1 MEKSL
6 KTVFVTGGS
15 TGIGAACVRK
25 FVREGWQV
33 AFMDINVDDGKKLAE
48 ELGVLFVEGN
58 TRSRQDLDSAVAATC
73 RRFGGLD
80 CVVANAGIHRCNTML
95 DISEEELDLM
105 IDTNIKGTVHTLRA
119 AVPCLMERGGGSVV
133 INASDQ
139 CYVGKP
145 NSFGYGLTKGA
156 LGQITK
162 SMAIDLGPKG
172 IRVNAVC
179 AGTIR
184 TPLTE
189 KLFQSFADLTH
200 GGDAGAYW
208 QSEAALYPL
217 GRVGEAGE
225 VAELMY
231 FLASDAASFMTGGL
245 YLVDGGLTAG

>member
-1 MEKSL
+1 MQ
-6 KTVFVTGGS
+6 KTVFITGGS

-25 FVREGWQV
+25 FNQEGWNT
-33 AFMDINVDDGKKLAE
+33 AFMDINTEDGQKLAK
-48 ELGVLFVEGN
+48 ELDVLFIKGSTTN
-58 TRSRQDLDSAVAATC
+58 PADLENAVNETYKKY
-73 RRFGGLD
+73 GDLD

-95 DISEEELDLM
+95 DISIDELDLM
-105 IDTNIKGTVHTLRA
+105 IDTNIKGTVYTLKA
-119 AVPCLMERGGGSVV
+119 AVPYIIRKGKGSIV

-162 SMAIDLGPKG
+162 SMAIDLGPKH

-179 AGTIR
+179 AGTIK

-189 KLFQSFADLTH
+189 KLFKSFADITH
-200 GGDAGAYW
+200 GGNVESYW
-208 QSEAALYPL
+208 KAESELYPI
-217 GRVGEAGE
+217 GRVGEPYE

-231 FLASDAASFMTGGL
+231 FLASDAASFITGGL
-245 YLVDGGLTAG
+245 YLVDGGITAE

>member
-1 MEKSL
+1 MQDTV
-6 KTVFVTGGS
+6 KTVFITGGS

-25 FVREGWQV
+25 FAKEGWNV
-33 AFMDINVDDGKKLAE
+33 AFMDINAADGAALARE
-48 ELGVLFVEGN
+48 CDVLFVEGS
-58 TRSRQDLDSAVAATC
+58 TRNRSDLDAAVDAAC
-73 RRFGGLD
+73 RQFGGLD
-80 CVVANAGIHRCNTML
+80 CVVANAGIHCCNTML

-119 AVPCLMERGGGSVV
+119 TVPFLLRRGGGSVV

-145 NSFGYGLTKGA
+145 NSFAYGLTKGA

-172 IRVNAVC
+172 VRVNAVC

-189 KLFQSFADLTH
+189 TLFQSFADITH

-208 QSEAALYPL
+208 KAEAALYPL
-217 GRVGEAGE
+217 GRVGEAHE

>member
-1 MEKSL
+1 MQ
-6 KTVFVTGGS
+6 KTVFITGGS

-25 FVREGWQV
+25 FNQEGWNT
-33 AFMDINVDDGKKLAE
+33 AFMDINTEDGQKLAK
-48 ELGVLFVEGN
+48 ELDVLFIKGSTTN
-58 TRSRQDLDSAVAATC
+58 PADLENAVNETYKKY
-73 RRFGGLD
+73 GDLD

-95 DISEEELDLM
+95 DISIDELDLM
-105 IDTNIKGTVHTLRA
+105 IDTNIKGTVYTLKA
-119 AVPCLMERGGGSVV
+119 AVPYIIRKGKGSIV

-162 SMAIDLGPKG
+162 SMAIDLGPKH

-179 AGTIR
+179 AGTIK

-189 KLFQSFADLTH
+189 KLFKSFADITQ
-200 GGDAGAYW
+200 GGNVESYW
-208 QSEAALYPL
+208 KAESELYPI
-217 GRVGEAGE
+217 GRVGEPYE

-231 FLASDAASFMTGGL
+231 FLASDAASFITGGL

>member
-1 MEKSL
+1 MQ
-6 KTVFVTGGS
+6 KTVFITGGS

-25 FVREGWQV
+25 FKQEGWNT
-33 AFMDINVDDGKKLAE
+33 AFMDINTEDGQKLAK
-48 ELGVLFVEGN
+48 ELDVLFIKGSTTN
-58 TRSRQDLDSAVAATC
+58 PADLENAVNETYKKY
-73 RRFGGLD
+73 GDLD

-95 DISEEELDLM
+95 DISIDELDLM
-105 IDTNIKGTVHTLRA
+105 IDTNIKGTVYTLKA
-119 AVPCLMERGGGSVV
+119 TVPSIIRKGKGSIV

-162 SMAIDLGPKG
+162 SMAIDLGPKH

-179 AGTIR
+179 AGTIK

-189 KLFQSFADLTH
+189 KLFQSFADITH
-200 GGDAGAYW
+200 GGNVEAYW
-208 QSEAALYPL
+208 KAESELYPI
-217 GRVGEAGE
+217 GRVGESYE

-231 FLASDAASFMTGGL
+231 FLASDAASFITGGL

>member
-1 MEKSL
+1 MQ
-6 KTVFVTGGS
+6 KTVFITGGS

-25 FVREGWQV
+25 FNQEGWNT
-33 AFMDINVDDGKKLAE
+33 AFMDINTEDGQELAK
-48 ELGVLFVEGN
+48 ELDVLFIKGSTTN
-58 TRSRQDLDSAVAATC
+58 PADLENAVNETYKKY
-73 RRFGGLD
+73 GDLD

-95 DISEEELDLM
+95 DISIDELDLM
-105 IDTNIKGTVHTLRA
+105 IDTNIKGTVYTLKA
-119 AVPCLMERGGGSVV
+119 AVPYIIRKGKGSIV

-162 SMAIDLGPKG
+162 SMAIDLGPKH

-179 AGTIR
+179 AGTIK

-189 KLFQSFADLTH
+189 KLFKSFADITQ
-200 GGDAGAYW
+200 GGNVESYW
-208 QSEAALYPL
+208 KAESELYPI
-217 GRVGEAGE
+217 GRVGEPYE

-231 FLASDAASFMTGGL
+231 FLASDAASFITGGL

>member
-1 MEKSL
+1 MGEKA
-6 KTVFVTGGS
+6 KTVFITGGS

-25 FVREGWQV
+25 FVKEGWNV
-33 AFMDINVDDGKKLAE
+33 AFMDINVEEGRRLAGE
-48 ELGVLFVEGN
+48 TGALFMEGS
-58 TRSRQDLDSAVAATC
+58 TRRREDLDRAVGAAC
-73 RRFGGLD
+73 EAFGGLNT
-80 CVVANAGIHRCNTML
+80 VVANAGIHRCNTML

-119 AVPCLMERGGGSVV
+119 AVPRILENGGGSIV

-162 SMAIDLGPKG
+162 SLAIDLGPKG
-172 IRVNAVC
+172 VRVNAVC

-189 KLFQSFADLTH
+189 KLFQSFADITH
-200 GGDAGAYW
+200 GGDASAYW
-208 QSEAALYPL
+208 RTEAGLYPL
-217 GRVGEAGE
+217 GRAGEASE

>member
-1 MEKSL
+1 
-6 KTVFVTGGS
+6 
-15 TGIGAACVRK
+15 
-25 FVREGWQV
+25 
-33 AFMDINVDDGKKLAE
+33 MDINTEDGQKLAK
-48 ELGVLFVEGN
+48 ELDVLFIKGSTTN
-58 TRSRQDLDSAVAATC
+58 PADLENAVNETYKKY
-73 RRFGGLD
+73 GDLD

-95 DISEEELDLM
+95 DISIDELDLM
-105 IDTNIKGTVHTLRA
+105 IDTNIKGTVYTLKA
-119 AVPCLMERGGGSVV
+119 AVPYIIRKGKGSIV

-162 SMAIDLGPKG
+162 SMAIDLGPKH

-179 AGTIR
+179 AGTIK

-189 KLFQSFADLTH
+189 KLFKSFADITH
-200 GGDAGAYW
+200 GGNVESYW
-208 QSEAALYPL
+208 KAESELYPI
-217 GRVGEAGE
+217 GRVGEPYE

-231 FLASDAASFMTGGL
+231 FLASDAASFITGGL

>member
-1 MEKSL
+1 
-6 KTVFVTGGS
+6 
-15 TGIGAACVRK
+15 
-25 FVREGWQV
+25 
-33 AFMDINVDDGKKLAE
+33 MDINTEDGQKLAKKLD
-48 ELGVLFVEGN
+48 VLFIKGSTTN
-58 TRSRQDLDSAVAATC
+58 PADLENAVNETYKKY
-73 RRFGGLD
+73 GDLD

-95 DISEEELDLM
+95 DISIDELDLM
-105 IDTNIKGTVHTLRA
+105 IDTNIKGTVYTLKA
-119 AVPCLMERGGGSVV
+119 AVPYIIRKGKGSIV

-162 SMAIDLGPKG
+162 SMAIDLGPKH

-179 AGTIR
+179 AGTIK

-189 KLFQSFADLTH
+189 KLFKSFAEITH
-200 GGDAGAYW
+200 GGNVESYW
-208 QSEAALYPL
+208 KAESELYPI
-217 GRVGEAGE
+217 GRVGEPYE

-231 FLASDAASFMTGGL
+231 FLASDAASFITGGL

>member
-1 MEKSL
+1 MT
-6 KTVFVTGGS
+6 KTVFITGGS

-25 FVREGWQV
+25 FKQEGWNT
-33 AFMDINVDDGKKLAE
+33 AFMDINIEDGKKLAD
-48 ELGVLFVEGN
+48 ELGVLFIKGN
-58 TRSRQDLDSAVAATC
+58 TTNPDDVEMAVNETC
-73 RRFGGLD
+73 KKYGDLD

-95 DISEEELDLM
+95 DISYDELDLM
-105 IDTNIKGTVHTLRA
+105 INTNIKGTVYTLKA
-119 AVPCLMERGGGSVV
+119 AVPSIIRKGSGSIV

-139 CYVGKP
+139 CYIGKP

-162 SMAIDLGPKG
+162 SMAIDLGPKH

-179 AGTIR
+179 AGTIK

-189 KLFQSFADLTH
+189 KLFQSFADITH
-200 GGDAGAYW
+200 GGDTGAYW
-208 QSEAALYPL
+208 KAESELYPI
-217 GRVGEAGE
+217 GRVGEPYE

-231 FLASDAASFMTGGL
+231 FLASDAASFITGGL

>member
-1 MEKSL
+1 MQ
-6 KTVFVTGGS
+6 KTVFITGGS

-25 FVREGWQV
+25 FNQEGWNT
-33 AFMDINVDDGKKLAE
+33 AFMDINTEDGQKLAK
-48 ELGVLFVEGN
+48 ELDVLFIKGSTTN
-58 TRSRQDLDSAVAATC
+58 PADLENAVNETYKKY
-73 RRFGGLD
+73 GDLD

-95 DISEEELDLM
+95 DISIDELDLM
-105 IDTNIKGTVHTLRA
+105 IDTNIKGTVYTLKA
-119 AVPCLMERGGGSVV
+119 AVPYIIRKGKGSIV

-162 SMAIDLGPKG
+162 SMAIDLGPKH

-179 AGTIR
+179 AGTIK

-189 KLFQSFADLTH
+189 KLFKSFADITH
-200 GGDAGAYW
+200 GGNVESYW
-208 QSEAALYPL
+208 KAESELYPI
-217 GRVGEAGE
+217 GRVGEPYE

-231 FLASDAASFMTGGL
+231 FLASDAASFITGGL
-245 YLVDGGLTAG
+245 YLADGGLTAG

>member
-1 MEKSL
+1 MQ
-6 KTVFVTGGS
+6 KTVFITGGS

-25 FVREGWQV
+25 FNQEGWNT
-33 AFMDINVDDGKKLAE
+33 AFMDINAEDGQKLAK
-48 ELGVLFVEGN
+48 ELDVLFIKGSTTN
-58 TRSRQDLDSAVAATC
+58 PADLENAVNETYKKY
-73 RRFGGLD
+73 GDLD

-95 DISEEELDLM
+95 DISIDELDLM
-105 IDTNIKGTVHTLRA
+105 IDTNIKGTVYTLKA
-119 AVPCLMERGGGSVV
+119 AVPYIIRKGKGSIV

-162 SMAIDLGPKG
+162 SMAIDLGPKH

-179 AGTIR
+179 AGTIK

-189 KLFQSFADLTH
+189 KLFKSFAEITH
-200 GGDAGAYW
+200 GGNVESYW
-208 QSEAALYPL
+208 KAESELYPI
-217 GRVGEAGE
+217 GRVGEPYE

-231 FLASDAASFMTGGL
+231 FLASDAASFITGGL
-245 YLVDGGLTAG
+245 YLADGGLTAG

>member
-1 MEKSL
+1 MQ
-6 KTVFVTGGS
+6 KTVFITGGS

-25 FVREGWQV
+25 FNQEGWNT
-33 AFMDINVDDGKKLAE
+33 AFMDINTEDGQKLAK
-48 ELGVLFVEGN
+48 ELDVLFIKGSTTN
-58 TRSRQDLDSAVAATC
+58 PADLENAVNETYKKY
-73 RRFGGLD
+73 GDLD

-95 DISEEELDLM
+95 DISIDELDLM
-105 IDTNIKGTVHTLRA
+105 IDTNIKGTVYTLKA
-119 AVPCLMERGGGSVV
+119 AVPYIIRKGKGSIV

-162 SMAIDLGPKG
+162 SMAIDLGPKH

-179 AGTIR
+179 AGTIK

-189 KLFQSFADLTH
+189 KLFKSFADITH
-200 GGDAGAYW
+200 GGNVESYW
-208 QSEAALYPL
+208 KAESELYPI
-217 GRVGEAGE
+217 GRVGEPYE

-231 FLASDAASFMTGGL
+231 FLASDAASFITGGL

>member
-1 MEKSL
+1 MLNQK
-6 KTVFVTGGS
+6 KTVFITGGS
-15 TGIGAACVRK
+15 TGIGAASVRK
-25 FVREGWQV
+25 FAECGWNV
-33 AFMDINVDDGKKLAE
+33 AFMDINVKDGQSVADE
-48 ELGVLFVEGN
+48 TGALFIEGN
-58 TRSRQDLDSAVAATC
+58 TRNRKDIENAVQSAIEKY
-73 RRFGGLD
+73 GELD

-95 DISEEELDLM
+95 DISKEELDLM

-119 AVPCLMERGGGSVV
+119 TVPFLLRRGGGSVV

-145 NSFGYGLTKGA
+145 NSFAYGLTKGA

-172 IRVNAVC
+172 VRVNAVC

-189 KLFQSFADLTH
+189 TLFQSFADITH

-208 QSEAALYPL
+208 KAEAALYPL
-217 GRVGEAGE
+217 GRVGEAHE